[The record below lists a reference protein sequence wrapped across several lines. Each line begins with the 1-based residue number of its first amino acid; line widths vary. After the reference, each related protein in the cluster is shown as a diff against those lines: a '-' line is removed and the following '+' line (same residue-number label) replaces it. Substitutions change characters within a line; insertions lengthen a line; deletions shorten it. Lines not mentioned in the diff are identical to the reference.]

1 MQSRLQSLIEAVI
14 NTLIGIIV
22 ALASQYAIFPFF
34 GIELPFSSHLWIT
47 VWFTGVSVLRSY
59 LLRRFFNARL
69 SKALKEILNE
79 AK

>member
-14 NTLIGIIV
+14 NTAIGFFV
-22 ALASQYAIFPFF
+22 ALASQYAIFPLFDVH
-34 GIELPFSSHLWIT
+34 LPLSSHLWIT